1 MQVCLQW
8 NVSLKTRKTTVGWL
22 QRASWKKDIK
32 VSLLLQNCKI
42 KSNRIIVV
50 LKYEKCFFFVEK
62 IGKHVQFNSL
72 FLGIP
77 KIFLSV
83 RVRQVAFLSED

>member
-32 VSLLLQNCKI
+32 VSYSFKTVKLNQIESLL
-42 KSNRIIVV
+42 
-50 LKYEKCFFFVEK
+50 F
-62 IGKHVQFNSL
+62 
-72 FLGIP
+72 
-77 KIFLSV
+77 
-83 RVRQVAFLSED
+83 